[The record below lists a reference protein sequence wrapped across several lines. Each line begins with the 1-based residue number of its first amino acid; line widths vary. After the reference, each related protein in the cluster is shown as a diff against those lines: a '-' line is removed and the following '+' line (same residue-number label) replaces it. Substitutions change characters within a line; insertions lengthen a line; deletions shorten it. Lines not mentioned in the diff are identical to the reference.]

1 MTYNIGCDVYPG
13 AYVPM
18 LNEKEIDKYIHE
30 PHKNELVFPVI
41 NMTELNDSFKIEVM
55 IPGVRREDFFIHADD
70 NILTVCVIHKDKEL
84 SMSNEQI
91 GFRIADYECLDR
103 HITLP
108 KNVDPE
114 FISAEY
120 KDGTLCMFA
129 HKIKRPNRPLHSTI
143 VVY

>member
-18 LNEKEIDKYIHE
+18 LNEAEVDNYMHQPHRKE
-30 PHKNELVFPVI
+30 LRFPVVNI
-41 NMTELNDSFKIEVM
+41 AELADLYKIEVV
-55 IPGVRREDFFIHADD
+55 IPGVNREDFFIHADD
-70 NILTVCVIHKDKEL
+70 NILSLCVIHKDKEL
-84 SMSNEQI
+84 SLSNEQI

-120 KDGTLCMFA
+120 KDGKLCMFA
-129 HKIKRPNRPLHSTI
+129 HKIKTPNRHLHSTI